1 MPSLL
6 SIVSHSEQET
16 AALAKKLAASFKPRD
31 VLVLSGP
38 LGSGKTVFV
47 HGLTEGMGIK
57 MAEVSSPSFTIV
69 NEYKGDIE
77 LYHFD
82 LYRINNPF
90 ELYEAGWD
98 EYLNR
103 DGLIVVEWGEKAGD
117 FLPPRYYLLEFEIS
131 NEHEREINLSLVQGK

>member
-1 MPSLL
+1 MSSILN
-6 SIVSHSEQET
+6 IVSHSEQET
-16 AALAKKLAASFKPRD
+16 AELAKRLATSFKPRD

-47 HGLTEGMGIK
+47 RGLAAGIGIK
-57 MAEVSSPSFTIV
+57 MEDVSSPSFTIM
-69 NEYKGDIE
+69 NEYKGNRD

-82 LYRINNPF
+82 LYRINDPF

-117 FLPPRYYLLEFEIS
+117 FLPSRYYLLEFEILK
-131 NEHEREINLSLVQGK
+131 EHERAISISLVEG